1 MLLAKRSSRR
11 DETGYYCRE
20 RVKRIAI
27 VQSNYIPWKGY
38 FDLINAVDEF
48 ILYDDM
54 QFTRRDWRNRNRV
67 KTPRGLEWLTIPVAV
82 KGRYLQKIC
91 DTHVSDPGWGATHW
105 ATLAHNYGKAPYF
118 DEYRPLFEP
127 LYADRAETRLSTVNY
142 RFISAI
148 CGILGIS
155 TRLSWSMDYGPLA
168 ATDATQRL
176 AELCRRAG
184 GTHYLSGPA
193 ARDYIEPKVFETAGI
208 SLEYFDYA
216 GYPEYA
222 QRFGGFEHAVTV
234 LDLLFNA
241 GPQAPRYMK
250 TFA

>member
-1 MLLAKRSSRR
+1 
-11 DETGYYCRE
+11 
-20 RVKRIAI
+20 VKKIAI

-54 QFTRRDWRNRNRV
+54 QFTRRDWRNRNQI

-91 DTHVSDPGWGATHW
+91 ETHISDPGWGAAHW
-105 ATLAHNYGKAPYF
+105 STLQHNYAKAPYF
-118 DEYRPLFEP
+118 SRYREP
-127 LYADRAETRLSTVNY
+127 LEAAYLGNADLELSKVNH
-142 RFISAI
+142 RFISII
-148 CGILGIS
+148 CGILGIR
-155 TRLSWSMDYGPLA
+155 TRISWSMDYRPLA
-168 ATDATQRL
+168 EADATRRL
-176 AELCRRAG
+176 ADLCRRAG

-193 ARDYIEPKVFETAGI
+193 ARDYIDPKVFETAGV
-208 SLEYFDYA
+208 SLAYFDYS
-216 GYPEYA
+216 GYPEYP

-234 LDLLFNA
+234 LDLIFNA
-241 GPQAPRYMK
+241 GPEAPRYMK

>member
-1 MLLAKRSSRR
+1 
-11 DETGYYCRE
+11 
-20 RVKRIAI
+20 VKRIAI

-67 KTPRGLEWLTIPVAV
+67 KTPHGPQWLTIPVAV

-91 DTHVSDPGWGATHW
+91 DTHISDPGWGAAHW
-105 ATLAHNYGKAPYF
+105 STLAHNYGKAPYF
-118 DEYRPLFEP
+118 AEYRRIFEP
-127 LYADRAETRLSTVNY
+127 LYADRSETRLSLVNF
-142 RFISAI
+142 RFISAV
-148 CGILGIS
+148 CGILGIG
-155 TRLSWSMDYGPLA
+155 TRISWSMDYGPLPEA
-168 ATDATQRL
+168 GATQRL
-176 AELCRRAG
+176 ADLCRRAS
-184 GTHYLSGPA
+184 GTHYLSGPS
-193 ARDYIEPKVFETAGI
+193 ARDYIEPKVFESAGVT
-208 SLEYFDYA
+208 LDFFDYSD
-216 GYPEYA
+216 YPEYP
-222 QRFGGFEHAVTV
+222 QRFGAFEHAVTV

>member
-1 MLLAKRSSRR
+1 
-11 DETGYYCRE
+11 
-20 RVKRIAI
+20 VKKIAI

-54 QFTRRDWRNRNRV
+54 QFTRRDWRNRNQI

-91 DTHVSDPGWGATHW
+91 ETRISDPGWGAAHW
-105 ATLAHNYGKAPYF
+105 STLQHNYAKAPHF
-118 DEYRPLFEP
+118 SRYREQLEAAY
-127 LYADRAETRLSTVNY
+127 LGNADLELSKVNH
-142 RFISAI
+142 RFISI
-148 CGILGIS
+148 VCGILGIR
-155 TRLSWSMDYGPLA
+155 TRISWSMDYRPLA
-168 ATDATQRL
+168 EADATRRL
-176 AELCRRAG
+176 ADLCRRAG

-193 ARDYIEPKVFETAGI
+193 ARDYIDPKVFEAAGV
-208 SLEYFDYA
+208 SLAYFDYS
-216 GYPEYA
+216 GYPEYP

-234 LDLLFNA
+234 LDLIFNA
-241 GPQAPRYMK
+241 GPEAPRYMK